1 MKKAREMLIGE
12 QKNKLACLSCF
23 QPINKDVL
31 CLYRRNRVRLFC
43 LNGEVYKEMTQ
54 MVIANIALDL
64 FGIVLSLIPI
74 IYLLSGKRYRQQTNG
89 YFLGIA
95 LANILMLI
103 GDLAD
108 WFLQQSPETW
118 QKITL
123 TVFTVIYFISSA
135 HVLHF
140 FSLYIITYTQTKG
153 KIQKICLTTV
163 TAACAIQVIL
173 ALISPFTG
181 AVFYVN
187 DNGYQRGPLFAVSQF
202 IPLFCYLSFMT
213 LVIISRK
220 KLKKREIVFFLLYT
234 LVPLSTG
241 ITQMFIRGIAL
252 VNVGIVLALLFILIN
267 IQFEHEMTLREQE
280 KVLAEQ
286 RIDIMLSQIQPHFLY
301 NSLAIIHHLCQ
312 EDPMKARKL
321 LKEFSEF
328 LRANMNSLKAREPIP
343 FEKELKHAM
352 NYLYLEQQR
361 LGDRLHVV
369 WRIQTTNF
377 LIPPLTLQPL
387 VENAVQHGIFN
398 KDDGGTIV
406 IATTETDPYV
416 VVSVEDNGVGF
427 EKAKQFPNL
436 GDHACIG
443 IENVRS
449 RLKEMVN
456 GRMEIESSD
465 QGTLVTLLI
474 PWTDP

>member
-1 MKKAREMLIGE
+1 
-12 QKNKLACLSCF
+12 
-23 QPINKDVL
+23 
-31 CLYRRNRVRLFC
+31 
-43 LNGEVYKEMTQ
+43 MTQ

-74 IYLLSGKRYRQQTNG
+74 IYLLSDKRYRQQTNG

-95 LANILMLI
+95 LANISMLI

-123 TVFTVIYFISSA
+123 TAFTVIYFISSA
-135 HVLHF
+135 FVLYF
-140 FSLYIITYTQTKG
+140 FALYMITYTQIQRE
-153 KIQKICLTTV
+153 IQKICLTTV
-163 TAACAIQVIL
+163 SAVCIIQVIL
-173 ALISPFTG
+173 AAMSPFTG
-181 AVFYVN
+181 AVFYVT
-187 DNGYQRGPLFAVSQF
+187 DYGYQRGPMFVISQS
-202 IPLFCYLSFMT
+202 IPLFCYLLFMA

-241 ITQMFIRGIAL
+241 ITQIVIRGIAL

-301 NSLAIIHHLCQ
+301 NSLGVIHHLCQ
-312 EDPMKARKL
+312 EDPVKARKM

-328 LRANMNSLKAREPIP
+328 LRGNMNSLKAREPIL
-343 FEKELKHAM
+343 FEMELKHAM

-369 WRIQTTNF
+369 CRIQTTDF

-398 KDDGGTIV
+398 KDEGGTIV
-406 IATTETDPYV
+406 IGTTEAEQYV

-427 EKAKQFPNL
+427 EKAKEFPNL

-465 QGTLVTLLI
+465 QGTVVTLLI
-474 PWTDP
+474 PWTNTWE

>member
-1 MKKAREMLIGE
+1 
-12 QKNKLACLSCF
+12 
-23 QPINKDVL
+23 
-31 CLYRRNRVRLFC
+31 
-43 LNGEVYKEMTQ
+43 MTQ

-108 WFLQQSPETW
+108 WFLQQLPETW

-140 FSLYIITYTQTKG
+140 FSLYIITYTQIKG

-187 DNGYQRGPLFAVSQF
+187 DNGYQRGPLFVASQF

-286 RIDIMLSQIQPHFLY
+286 RI
-301 NSLAIIHHLCQ
+301 CQ

-465 QGTLVTLLI
+465 QGTVVTLLI
-474 PWTDP
+474 PWTDS

>member
-1 MKKAREMLIGE
+1 
-12 QKNKLACLSCF
+12 
-23 QPINKDVL
+23 
-31 CLYRRNRVRLFC
+31 
-43 LNGEVYKEMTQ
+43 MTQ

-74 IYLLSGKRYRQQTNG
+74 IYLLSDKRYRQQTNG

-95 LANILMLI
+95 LANISMLI

-123 TVFTVIYFISSA
+123 TAFTVIYFISSA
-135 HVLHF
+135 FVLYF
-140 FSLYIITYTQTKG
+140 FALYMITYTQIQRE
-153 KIQKICLTTV
+153 IQKICLTTV
-163 TAACAIQVIL
+163 SAVCIIQVIL
-173 ALISPFTG
+173 AAMSPFTG
-181 AVFYVN
+181 AVFYVT
-187 DNGYQRGPLFAVSQF
+187 DYGYQRGPLFVISQS
-202 IPLFCYLSFMT
+202 IPLFCYLLFMA

-234 LVPLSTG
+234 LVPLSAG
-241 ITQMFIRGIAL
+241 ITQIVIRGIAL

-301 NSLAIIHHLCQ
+301 NSLGVIHHLCQ
-312 EDPMKARKL
+312 EDPVKARKM

-328 LRANMNSLKAREPIP
+328 LRGNMNSLKARKPIL
-343 FEKELKHAM
+343 FEMELKHAM

-369 WRIQTTNF
+369 CRIQTTDF

-398 KDDGGTIV
+398 KDEGGTIV
-406 IATTETDPYV
+406 IGTTEAEQYV

-427 EKAKQFPNL
+427 EKAKEFPNL

-465 QGTLVTLLI
+465 QGTVVTLLI
-474 PWTDP
+474 PWTNTWE